1 MLHIIIIAFASF
13 FKKQKSLYHKITAAL
28 VVLVSIVSITVN
40 LVNYIY
46 SSHEAE
52 TVYKSKLIDYTVYLR
67 DSLEWPLWNMDDNL
81 VEKVGSA
88 FASNP
93 EIVLLTIR
101 DDQNRVIY
109 NRQKPNVKSVNR
121 ELSIDHKGQ
130 HIGSIKIGLSLDV
143 YEDRDRQLLLVNVA
157 NIILLI
163 VVILSA
169 LRWILLKL
177 LRKPLDELVLA
188 TGKIVEAKYLQIELP
203 QTYVEFAPILSGFK
217 TMSDAIASRE
227 SSLRQ
232 TNKNLSAEISERKRA
247 QESLRLSEE
256 RWQFALEGAGDG
268 VWDWDMQTNQAT
280 FSHHWKKMIGY
291 AEDEFENSIDA
302 WNQHIHPNDIE
313 PTFAAMQD
321 YFDGKSKQY
330 IVEYRLR
337 CKDGRWK
344 WILARGKVVDR
355 DEKGRPLRMI
365 GTHTDISERK
375 QAEEELVRYKN
386 NLEELVDIRTA
397 ELEKAKQE
405 AEAANKSKS
414 TFLANMSHEIRTPM
428 NSIIGFSHLLQRQ
441 VKQPDQKDKL
451 DKIIKSGKHL
461 LGIINDILDLSKI
474 EADRLILEEMIFLV
488 PEIIDHVHSMMTERI
503 DSKGLKL
510 VKEIDPQFD
519 NLPLVGDSLRI
530 GQILVNF
537 ISNAVKFTDHGSI
550 TLRAKVVSEGKERV
564 MLRFN
569 VQDTGI
575 GIDESHRDKLFD
587 AFEQAEASTTRKYGG
602 TGLGLTISK
611 RLAQLMGGEI
621 GVDSKLG
628 QGSTFWF
635 TASLSRGRGDDLQ
648 RGHAVV
654 PGAKIRSGARIL
666 LVENNEI
673 NQEVAKEILEG
684 FGLAVEMANHG
695 LDALQKINAGHYDLI
710 LMDMQMPVMDGLEAT
725 LRIRQLPACQDLP
738 ILAMTA
744 NAFEEDRRH
753 CEEAGMNGFVSKP
766 VEPERLFASLAYWIP
781 EVESSGRQSAQLA
794 PRQPDQAEVDDS
806 CGIMA
811 RHIDSEA
818 GLKYFGGKVSSYHR
832 VLGKFAKSHRLDAAK
847 LKAAMECG
855 ERESAERIAHSL
867 KGISAT
873 LGIEGIRRIALDL
886 EHKIQQGEGNAELD
900 DDIAALQLALDAAC
914 NEIEELLPT
923 SDAPHA

>member
-1 MLHIIIIAFASF
+1 MPHINISVITSYFSER
-13 FKKQKSLYHKITAAL
+13 KSLYHKITVAL
-28 VVLVSIVSITVN
+28 VLLVSIVSITVN
-40 LVNYIY
+40 FINYIY

-52 TVYKSKLIDYTVYLR
+52 TAYESKLLDYTVYLR

-81 VEKVGSA
+81 IEKLASA
-88 FASNP
+88 FSSNP

-101 DDQNRVIY
+101 DDQNRLIY

-121 ELSIDHKGQ
+121 ELSIEHKGQ

-143 YEDRDRQLLLVNVA
+143 YEDRDRQLLLVSVA

-163 VVILSA
+163 VVILGA
-169 LRWILLKL
+169 MRWILLKL
-177 LRKPLDELVLA
+177 LRKPLDELVRA
-188 TGKIVEAKYLQIELP
+188 TGNIVEGKYLQIELP
-203 QTYVEFAPILSGFK
+203 QTYKEFAPILSGFK

-232 TNKNLSAEISERKRA
+232 TNENLSAEISERK
-247 QESLRLSEE
+247 
-256 RWQFALEGAGDG
+256 
-268 VWDWDMQTNQAT
+268 N
-280 FSHHWKKMIGY
+280 
-291 AEDEFENSIDA
+291 AEDEL
-302 WNQHIHPNDIE
+302 
-313 PTFAAMQD
+313 M
-321 YFDGKSKQY
+321 
-330 IVEYRLR
+330 
-337 CKDGRWK
+337 
-344 WILARGKVVDR
+344 
-355 DEKGRPLRMI
+355 
-365 GTHTDISERK
+365 
-375 QAEEELVRYKN
+375 RYKN
-386 NLEELVDIRTA
+386 HLAELVDIRTA

-405 AEAANKSKS
+405 AEAANQSKS

-428 NSIIGFSHLLQRQ
+428 NSIIGFSHLLQSQ

-451 DKIIKSGKHL
+451 DKIVKSGKHL

-474 EADRLILEEMIFLV
+474 EANRLTLEETIFLT

-510 VKEIDPQFD
+510 NEEIDPRLG
-519 NLPLVGDSLRI
+519 NLPLVGDSLRL

-550 TLRAKVVSEGKERV
+550 TLRAIVVSEEKSRV
-564 MLRFN
+564 KLRFE

-575 GIDESHRDKLFD
+575 GIDETQQDKLFN
-587 AFEQAEASTTRKYGG
+587 AFEQAENSTTRKYGG
-602 TGLGLTISK
+602 TGLGLAISK
-611 RLAQLMGGEI
+611 KLVQLMGGEI

-635 TASLSRGRGDDLQ
+635 TVSMNRGRADDLQ
-648 RGHAVV
+648 RGHTVV

-666 LVENNEI
+666 LVEDNEI
-673 NQEVAKEILEG
+673 NQEVAKEILES
-684 FGLAVEMANHG
+684 FGLVVEIANHG
-695 LDALQKINAGHYDLI
+695 LEALQKVNVGHYDLI

-725 LRIRQLPACQDLP
+725 IRIRQLPACQDIP

-744 NAFEEDRRH
+744 NAFDEDRRR

-766 VEPERLFASLAYWIP
+766 VEPEQLLASLAHWVP
-781 EVESSGRQSAQLA
+781 EVESGGKQSAQQA
-794 PRQPDQAEVDDS
+794 PRPLDQARVDNS
-806 CGIMA
+806 FGIKK
-811 RHIDSEA
+811 HIDKES

-847 LKAAMECG
+847 LKADMECG

-873 LGIEGIRRIALDL
+873 LGIEGIRRVALDL
-886 EHKIQQGEGNAELD
+886 EHKIQQGEGNAELA
-900 DDIAALQLALDAAC
+900 DDIAALHQALDAAC
-914 NEIEELLPT
+914 NEIEALLLAG
-923 SDAPHA
+923 DAPHA